1 VIVLSFLLAA
11 SVVTAAVFAYN
22 LVKLESEAAQA
33 MASDEQSMIELDS
46 RINELTERARQLES
60 ERDEYKVKA
69 AELESERE
77 SLISTYSDSDALYA
91 SLNAQI
97 AELNALIAERD
108 SEIEILNN
116 SIETLER
123 SYSID
128 INAQLDVIKT
138 LEELLGDVPLI
149 SVKSTVTNPDGTT
162 EERTSKRRP
171 NISLYYEDIEN
182 GYTYSYR
189 GDEVYDSASCI
200 KAPYALSLI
209 RAAEAELADIPEGSD
224 LVAMAANGEIFY
236 NFTGNSIT
244 YVKDMEENGT
254 GKIKD
259 GAIGTVYTHL
269 QLLEYML
276 KYSDNVAYAQLKA
289 AYGIEDMRDQVYT
302 MGLTSMRKSM
312 SNLSA
317 NDGGKIMRAIY
328 DYMESDGMYSEF
340 LYNSMLNSAHTVM
353 IGYAVSPAKTAHKYG
368 WDTGAYHDMAIVY
381 DEHPFIL
388 VIMSDMDTGGDEINE
403 YIQSVVDQVEV
414 LHDNFYSSALNK

>member
-1 VIVLSFLLAA
+1 VIVLSFLLAV

-22 LVKLESEAAQA
+22 LVKLESETAQVMAAG
-33 MASDEQSMIELDS
+33 ELNITELDS
-46 RINELTERARQLES
+46 RVNELTERARQLES
-60 ERDEYKVKA
+60 ERDALEVKA
-69 AELESERE
+69 AELEIERA
-77 SLISTYSDSDALYA
+77 SIVAAYSDSDAMYA

-97 AELNALIAERD
+97 EDLSAQIAERD

-116 SIETLER
+116 SIETLEK
-123 SYSID
+123 SYSVD
-128 INAQLDVIKT
+128 INAQLEVIKA
-138 LEELLGDVPLI
+138 LEELLGDVPVLEI
-149 SVKSTVTNPDGTT
+149 KETVQNSDGTL
-162 EERTSKRRP
+162 EEKVTKRRP
-171 NISLYYEDIEN
+171 EISLYYEDIEN

-209 RAAEAELADIPEGSD
+209 KAAEAEIAELPAGSD
-224 LVAMAANGEIFY
+224 YSAMAANGEIFY
-236 NFTGNSIT
+236 NFAGNSIT

-259 GAIGTVYTHL
+259 GEIGMVYSHL
-269 QLLEYML
+269 ELLEYML

-289 AYGIEDMRDQVYT
+289 AYGIEDMRSQVYT
-302 MGLTSMRKSM
+302 MGLDSMKKSM

-328 DYMESDGMYSEF
+328 DYMESEGMYSEF

-368 WDTGAYHDMAIVY
+368 WDKGAYHDMAIVY
-381 DEHPFIL
+381 DKHPYIL
-388 VIMSDMDTGGDEINE
+388 VIMSDMDTGGDEVNE

-414 LHDNFYSSALNK
+414 LHDNFYLSALNK